1 MAKRRTTA
9 AKRARRVSFKAYL
22 RESSVAPVV
31 DRDVIAQDWVWHGMD
46 NLYPVHLRKLVDN
59 CGPLERSITQLSEF
73 VAGTGITFVDRDG
86 KTIDGAQEVFQEWVS
101 EMGEEAFLAR
111 CGYDVSHGL
120 GLTLTVRRAF
130 GGEIARV
137 DHSPRMVWRM
147 GKTREGY
154 APVMYRSGDWAKALS
169 DVEYKPEGVELFDIT
184 GKMRTE
190 EGVIF
195 ERQYHPLEPVY
206 GRLFWM
212 GAMRAAEVWVKVD
225 NYNRTQIDTG
235 FTPSVI
241 IGTRFEGTEE
251 EVAKHEDDVNL
262 TMTGSGGKGAV
273 VFTMGAGEG
282 EPFFRELSRGNH
294 AGELDQIGNRCAD
307 VIYDTFGI
315 PSLLMRDREGGLT
328 SQERAIAI
336 RLQQLQRTVV
346 ARKQRMI
353 TAPLVK
359 LMNLSGVPVWDARIS
374 PLQIFDPV
382 QSEKVMLLSRS
393 VNEVRADAGLEA
405 RPDGE
410 QILAEVARNGDGNVD
425 IQAP

>member
-1 MAKRRTTA
+1 
-9 AKRARRVSFKAYL
+9 
-22 RESSVAPVV
+22 
-31 DRDVIAQDWVWHGMD
+31 
-46 NLYPVHLRKLVDN
+46 
-59 CGPLERSITQLSEF
+59 
-73 VAGTGITFVDRDG
+73 
-86 KTIDGAQEVFQEWVS
+86 
-101 EMGEEAFLAR
+101 
-111 CGYDVSHGL
+111 
-120 GLTLTVRRAF
+120 
-130 GGEIARV
+130 
-137 DHSPRMVWRM
+137 
-147 GKTREGY
+147 
-154 APVMYRSGDWAKALS
+154 
-169 DVEYKPEGVELFDIT
+169 
-184 GKMRTE
+184 
-190 EGVIF
+190 
-195 ERQYHPLEPVY
+195 
-206 GRLFWM
+206 M
-212 GAMRAAEVWVKVD
+212 GAAE
-225 NYNRTQIDTG
+225 
-235 FTPSVI
+235 
-241 IGTRFEGTEE
+241 E
-251 EVAKHEDDVNL
+251 
-262 TMTGSGGKGAV
+262 
-273 VFTMGAGEG
+273 